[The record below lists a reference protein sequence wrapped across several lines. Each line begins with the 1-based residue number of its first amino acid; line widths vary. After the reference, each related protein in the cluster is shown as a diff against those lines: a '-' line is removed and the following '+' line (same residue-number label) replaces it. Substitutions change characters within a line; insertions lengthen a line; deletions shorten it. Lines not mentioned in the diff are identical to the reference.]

1 MYHRASAAAFVVVTA
16 LAWSSDGRA
25 CPACV
30 DPAAANTNAF
40 LGSTVALSLIPLLF
54 IFLVV
59 SWVIKQERAAQRAAA
74 AFAADEAARTATVA
88 VDVVH

>member
-1 MYHRASAAAFVVVTA
+1 MYHRAFVVFFVVAA

-40 LGSTVALSLIPLLF
+40 LGSTVALSLIPLAF

-59 SWVIKQERAAQRAAA
+59 SWVVKQERAAQRAAA
-74 AFAADEAARTATVA
+74 AAFAADEAARAAT
-88 VDVVH
+88 VDVVR

>member
-1 MYHRASAAAFVVVTA
+1 
-16 LAWSSDGRA
+16 
-25 CPACV
+25 
-30 DPAAANTNAF
+30 
-40 LGSTVALSLIPLLF
+40 LIPLLF

-88 VDVVH
+88 VDVVR